1 MCDHFYTFNDV
12 TPVDPDV
19 VISESDKL
27 DEIVMRIKY
36 LEYTKIFI
44 HKKTQ
49 FQGLCVW
56 WLQFS
61 TKASKFGFEWKRKI

>member
-1 MCDHFYTFNDV
+1 M
-12 TPVDPDV
+12 